1 MPELKRSFTGGK
13 MNKDLDERIV
23 PNGEYRDAMNI
34 QVSTSE
40 GSDVGAV
47 QNLLGNFY
55 VPDNDII
62 PDNRVC
68 LGSISD
74 EKDDAL
80 YWFVASTGQY
90 QPEYIMQEGGTTG
103 GGGPQARVAGEAEN
117 SGGTEQRT
125 GSITTSW
132 FHAETDRDSI

>member
-80 YWFVASTGQY
+80 YWFVREGEQSGTYAAIPVASFTDGVLDGVY
-90 QPEYIMQEGGTTG
+90 TRRDLILEYKEIK
-103 GGGPQARVAGEAEN
+103 N
-117 SGGTEQRT
+117 
-125 GSITTSW
+125 
-132 FHAETDRDSI
+132 